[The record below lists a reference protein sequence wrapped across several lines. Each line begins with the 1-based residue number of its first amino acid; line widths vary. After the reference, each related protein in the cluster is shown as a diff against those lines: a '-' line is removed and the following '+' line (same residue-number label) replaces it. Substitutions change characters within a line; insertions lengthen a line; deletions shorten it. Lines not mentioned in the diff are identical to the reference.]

1 MDGAPERPVNRLPA
15 RSISTAESVS
25 FIEERGTDLEKARMR
40 HVLFAIQP
48 EQDVIDSFVRLQ
60 NPDGGFPCGMVQG
73 NPSAVH
79 KTVNGLW
86 WLDELGMLAS
96 SPADRAYGYL
106 SDVQRGDGGWDE
118 DPAIAS
124 YGLPPWIRPGDLG
137 TQVYLSSYAAYWL
150 AAGGHETHPAFQA
163 ALRFLLQHRD
173 ETGRFYGF
181 HHSTW
186 IATSVFA
193 MAGPEY
199 AEIVVQGLQALL
211 ERPLPEWPV
220 EHICWALAYLGRA
233 GLAREH
239 LLIKRGLTELL
250 HRQRLDG
257 SWASPEDESGAVT
270 TTQALKVFKYYG
282 LGYFGP

>member
-1 MDGAPERPVNRLPA
+1 VN
-15 RSISTAESVS
+15 TAKSVS
-25 FIEERGTDLEKARMR
+25 FVEERGSELEKARMR
-40 HVLFAIQP
+40 HVLFGAP
-48 EQDVIDSFVRLQ
+48 PAPDVVDPFVRLQ
-60 NPDGGFPCGMVQG
+60 NPDGGFPCAMVQA

-86 WLDELGMLAS
+86 WLDELGLLAS
-96 SPADRAYGYL
+96 SPAGKAFRYL
-106 SDVQRGDGGWDE
+106 FGVQQGDGGWDE
-118 DPAIAS
+118 DPDIAL
-124 YGLPPWIRPGDLG
+124 YGLPPWIRPGDLA
-137 TQVYLSSYAAYWL
+137 TRVYLSSYAAYWL
-150 AAGGHETHPAFQA
+150 AVAGHETHPAFRA

-199 AEIVVQGLQALL
+199 AEIAEQGLQALL
-211 ERPLPEWPV
+211 DRPLPEWPV

-233 GLAREH
+233 GLPGEH
-239 LLIKRGLTELL
+239 PLIERGLAELL
-250 HRQRLDG
+250 HRRRSDG

-270 TTQALKVFKYYG
+270 TTQALKVLKHYG
-282 LGYFGP
+282 LVQFDP

>member
-1 MDGAPERPVNRLPA
+1 MDGAP
-15 RSISTAESVS
+15 SVS

-40 HVLFAIQP
+40 HVLFGAPP
-48 EQDVIDSFVRLQ
+48 EPGVVDPLVRLQ

-96 SPADRAYGYL
+96 PSAGKAFGYL
-106 SDVQRGDGGWDE
+106 FDVQRGDGGWDE
-118 DPAIAS
+118 KPDIAR
-124 YGLPPWIRPGDLG
+124 YGLPPWIRPGDLE
-137 TQVYLSSYAAYWL
+137 TRVYLSSYAAYWL
-150 AAGGHETHPAFQA
+150 AAGGHVTHPAFQA

-173 ETGRFYGF
+173 ETGRFHGF

-193 MAGPEY
+193 MAGSEH
-199 AEIVVQGLQALL
+199 AGIAKQGLEALL
-211 ERPLPEWPV
+211 DRPLPDWPV

-233 GLAREH
+233 GLPGEH
-239 LLIKRGLTELL
+239 PLIERGLAELL
-250 HRQRLDG
+250 HRRRSDG

-270 TTQALKVFKYYG
+270 TTQALKVLKHYG
-282 LGYFGP
+282 LMQFKP